1 MKRYPFTGPLDKE
14 KDIAVDRKAIARLF
28 NQPISLGD
36 SGTAKLRKGSQT
48 GEILEEFDVHSQK
61 VSASGSELVLFPE
74 NTLPYETEIFL
85 TMDDGFVVAKT
96 SGEKCNFL
104 NETSEITHSFT
115 TRKEPEIVVIEENPI
130 EENPIGKSL
139 DGGIIISKSGGR
151 YLIVSP
157 KKAELELFW
166 EEREKAIAHTEEVTG
181 TSGWF
186 VPSLNL
192 LINEDLNVRDVWF
205 KSEDDNIF
213 WTNDDGRGIDMSDLI
228 PLSINKNTSN
238 KVRTFKFIGV

>member
-1 MKRYPFTGPLDKE
+1 MKKYPFTGPLNKE
-14 KDIAVDRKAIARLF
+14 QDVAVDRKAIARIF
-28 NQPISLGD
+28 NQPILLGD
-36 SGTAKLRKGSQT
+36 SGTARLRKGSQT
-48 GEILEEFDVHSQK
+48 GEILEEFDIHSEK
-61 VSASGSELVLFPE
+61 VYASASELVLYPE
-74 NTLPYETEIFL
+74 NILPYETEIFL
-85 TMDDGFVVAKT
+85 TMDDGFVIAKA

-104 NETSEITHSFT
+104 NETSETTHSFT
-115 TRKEPEIVVIEENPI
+115 TGKELKIIVI

-157 KKAELELFW
+157 KKAELNLFW
-166 EEREKAIAHTEEVTG
+166 EEREKAITHTEEVTG

-205 KSEDDNIF
+205 KSGDDNIF

-228 PLSINKNTSN
+228 PLSINKNTLN
-238 KVRTFKFIGV
+238 RVRTFKFVGV

>member
-1 MKRYPFTGPLDKE
+1 MKKYPFTGPLNKE
-14 KDIAVDRKAIARLF
+14 KNIEVNRKAIARLF
-28 NQPISLGD
+28 NQPILLGD
-36 SGTAKLRKGSQT
+36 SGTARLRKGSQT
-48 GEILEEFDVHSQK
+48 GEILEEFNVQSQK
-61 VSASGSELVLFPE
+61 VSASGNELVLYPE

-85 TMDDGFVVAKT
+85 TLDDGFVIAKS

-115 TRKEPEIVVIEENPI
+115 TGKELKIIAI
-130 EENPIGKSL
+130 EENPIGKPL
-139 DGGIIISKSGGR
+139 DGGTIISKNGGR

-157 KKAELELFW
+157 KKAELNLFW
-166 EEREKAIAHTEEVTG
+166 EEREKAITHTEEVTG

-192 LINEDLNVRDVWF
+192 LMNEDLNVRNVWF
-205 KSEDDNIF
+205 KSEDNNIF

-228 PLSINKNTSN
+228 LLSINKNTSN
-238 KVRTFKFIGV
+238 KVRTFKFVGV